1 MKMMF
6 LTLLHS
12 SLTGVFGT
20 HRTGSV
26 SGDSQ
31 LMAYTVSQ
39 LLSNEIVNEI
49 MLIVTLPFMGTSW
62 PQ

>member
-12 SLTGVFGT
+12 SLTGVSGT